1 MDKLKPSNILYQTH
15 TRSYGSLTAWV
26 RGWMWRPMT
35 LNSASPMV
43 TRLPD
48 QAPGQVGEG
57 GWVACTQQGSAVTF
71 LGLVAE
77 GRAVAL
83 FLTPLTALV

>member
-1 MDKLKPSNILYQTH
+1 
-15 TRSYGSLTAWV
+15 
-26 RGWMWRPMT
+26 
-35 LNSASPMV
+35 MV